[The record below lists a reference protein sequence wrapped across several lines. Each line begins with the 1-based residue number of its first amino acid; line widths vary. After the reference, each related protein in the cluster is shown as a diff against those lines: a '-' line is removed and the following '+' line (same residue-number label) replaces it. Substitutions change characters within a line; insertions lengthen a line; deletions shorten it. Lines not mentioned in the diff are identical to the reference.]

1 MIVASYCQD
10 DLIKTLWPS
19 CLPFNTIY
27 DHTLAWRSNQ
37 GNGQQKYS
45 TIIDVPGAEHQLE
58 VQSKGMMCHPVD
70 VTKRL

>member
-1 MIVASYCQD
+1 MEI
-10 DLIKTLWPS
+10 
-19 CLPFNTIY
+19 
-27 DHTLAWRSNQ
+27 NQ